1 MTEKHLLKI
10 EGLSKQYPGVLA
22 LDNVSITVGRGEVH
36 GLVGAN
42 GAGKSTLIKILAG
55 AVQPDKGKI
64 FFNEEQVL
72 PLSPRKSQEIGI
84 QVIHQELN
92 LVPRMSV
99 MENIFLGY
107 EVKANNVF
115 VNDREMRKSTISIL
129 KNLGVSIPP
138 DTIVGNLTVSFQQ
151 MVAVAAALRR
161 NANLLILDETT
172 AAITGEEMDHL
183 FNKIHALKE
192 KGLSLIFVS
201 HQIDEIFEICD
212 RVSILRDGKYITTKE
227 VKDTSRDEI
236 ISLMVGTHI
245 SDEFPK
251 GSAKKGKTVLSVEN
265 LSLKNEFTD
274 ISFEIKKGEVVGFF
288 GLVGA
293 GRTELFKA
301 IFGVTHPSSGSIFL
315 DGERTNIRKPSEAV
329 KLGMGFLPE
338 DRKREGLLL
347 KMSVLHNIT
356 LPSIK
361 KITKMG
367 LIKPNEE
374 QAMANSQVNDLKIRT
389 PNLNQR
395 VVFLSGG
402 NQQKVIL
409 AKWLVIKPSLLI
421 LDQPTRGIDVGA
433 KREIYK
439 IINALA
445 KEGHAIVLISDEPQE
460 ILGLSDKIIV
470 MHEGK
475 ISGVVEKEDASHEKI
490 LHLAYGENSGG

>member
-1 MTEKHLLKI
+1 MTEKQFLSI
-10 EGLSKQYPGVLA
+10 QGLSKQYPGVLA
-22 LDNVSITVGRGEVH
+22 LDDISLSINRGEVH

-55 AVQPDKGKI
+55 AIQPDKGSI
-64 FFNEEQVL
+64 FLNGDPVL

-107 EVKANNVF
+107 EIIAKNIF
-115 VNDREMRKSTISIL
+115 VNDHEMRKSSAQIMD
-129 KNLGVSIPP
+129 NLGVKIAPEVLLGS
-138 DTIVGNLTVSFQQ
+138 LSVSYQQ
-151 MVAVAAALRR
+151 MVAVAAAIRR
-161 NANLLILDETT
+161 KAILLILDETT

-183 FNKIHALKE
+183 FGRIHTLRN
-192 KGLSLIFVS
+192 KGLGLIFVS

-212 RVSILRDGKYITTKE
+212 RVSILRDGKYIATKE
-227 VKDTSRDEI
+227 VKNTSRAEI
-236 ISLMVGTHI
+236 ISLMVGTQV

-251 GSAKKGKTVLSVEN
+251 GNIKKGSTVLAVDN
-265 LSLKNEFTD
+265 LSQKGKFTEV
-274 ISFEIKKGEVVGFF
+274 SFEIKKGEVVGFF

-301 IFGVTHPSSGSIFL
+301 IFGITQPTSGSVEL
-315 DGERTNIRKPSEAV
+315 NGVRKNIKKPSEAV
-329 KLGMGFLPE
+329 KLGLGFLPE

-356 LPSIK
+356 LPSINRISK
-361 KITKMG
+361 HG
-367 LIKPNEE
+367 LIQSEDE
-374 QAMANSQVNDLKIRT
+374 RVVARGQVNNLKIVT
-389 PNLNQR
+389 PSLNQK
-395 VVFLSGG
+395 VMFLSGG

-409 AKWLVIKPSLLI
+409 AKWLAIKPTLLI

-439 IINALA
+439 IIHALV
-445 KEGHAIVLISDEPQE
+445 KEGHAIILISDELQE
-460 ILGLSDKIIV
+460 ILGLSDKVVV
-470 MHEGK
+470 MQEGK
-475 ISGVVEKEDASHEKI
+475 IRGIIPKKDASQEKI
-490 LHLAYGENSGG
+490 LHLAYGEISGG